1 MNLAFAPLRVI
12 IILLRLTCFT
22 NVLVDSFPNCSY
34 LLTLGTYWKHILD
47 RSSNSFIHLIVNNI
61 HDSKLY
67 NFAKTCIYS
76 KTLNIPSV
84 DVRWRWYRPTRQIK
98 YMNRIT
104 SVLTQNHQSKQQSN
118 SYLQMKKKGRYQ
130 STCLNIVFT
139 SKYVNLTGRKR
150 RI

>member
-1 MNLAFAPLRVI
+1 MREYLHQTYQINVPIFFSSLDDDNRIKTMLQIRVCYMNLAFAPLRVI
-12 IILLRLTCFT
+12 IIMLRLTCFT

-104 SVLTQNHQSKQQSN
+104 SVLTQNHQSKQ
-118 SYLQMKKKGRYQ
+118 
-130 STCLNIVFT
+130 
-139 SKYVNLTGRKR
+139 
-150 RI
+150 

>member
-1 MNLAFAPLRVI
+1 MYQFFSSLDDDNRIKTMLQIRVCYMNLAFAPLRVI

-22 NVLVDSFPNCSY
+22 NVLVDSFPNCNY

-84 DVRWRWYRPTRQIK
+84 DVRWRCKRQSRQI
-98 YMNRIT
+98 NRIDR
-104 SVLTQNHQSKQQSN
+104 LTN
-118 SYLQMKKKGRYQ
+118 G
-130 STCLNIVFT
+130 ID
-139 SKYVNLTGRKR
+139 KYFSSDWLDGQFQ
-150 RI
+150 